1 MWNLVQ
7 IMGAR
12 MKSARF
18 VLFVIIAMAAAAA
31 GLAKFGFIFPE
42 TNSISRTAE
51 AQEPAEPE
59 VAATS
64 PKALQNMGELSAS
77 EIALLQDL
85 SARRQELDA
94 REAGF
99 ETRERLLAEAERR
112 IDEKIVRLAQLEK
125 EILAL
130 VEVQETAE
138 NEKLDSLARVY
149 ERMRPRDAA
158 RLIESLDIS
167 SQLEVLTRMREIK
180 MAAILSVMDPA
191 AARELTNRL
200 ASRAQLPQTDG

>member
-12 MKSARF
+12 MKPARF
-18 VLFVIIAMAAAAA
+18 VLFAIIAMAAAAA

-59 VAATS
+59 VTATS

-112 IDEKIVRLAQLEK
+112 IDEKIVQLAQLEK

-130 VEVQETAE
+130 VEVQETAD
-138 NEKLDSLARVY
+138 NEKLDGLARVY

-167 SQLEVLTRMREIK
+167 LQLEVVTRMREIK
-180 MAAILSVMDPA
+180 MAAILSAMDPA
-191 AARELTNRL
+191 AARKLTNRL
-200 ASRAQLPQTDG
+200 ASRAQLPRTDG

>member
-12 MKSARF
+12 MKPARF
-18 VLFVIIAMAAAAA
+18 VLFAIIAMAAAAA

-59 VAATS
+59 VTATS

-130 VEVQETAE
+130 VEVQETAD

-167 SQLEVLTRMREIK
+167 LQLEVVTRMREIK
-180 MAAILSVMDPA
+180 MAAILSAMDPA
-191 AARELTNRL
+191 AARKLTNRL
-200 ASRAQLPQTDG
+200 ASRAQLSRTDG

>member
-18 VLFVIIAMAAAAA
+18 VLLAIVAMAAAAA
-31 GLAKFGFIFPE
+31 GLAKLGFILPE
-42 TNSISRTAE
+42 TSSVPRTAE
-51 AQEPAEPE
+51 AQETAEPE
-59 VAATS
+59 TTAAG
-64 PKALQNMGELSAS
+64 PRALQNRGELSAS

-99 ETRERLLAEAERR
+99 ETRERLLAEAEKR
-112 IDEKIVRLAQLEK
+112 IDEKIAQLARLEK

-130 VEVQETAE
+130 VEVQETAD
-138 NEKLDSLARVY
+138 NEKLDSLVRVY

-158 RLIESLDIS
+158 RIMESLDIS
-167 SQLEVLTRMREIK
+167 LQLEVAIRMREIK
-180 MAAILSVMDPA
+180 MAAILSAMDPA

>member
-12 MKSARF
+12 MKSAGY
-18 VLFVIIAMAAAAA
+18 VLFAIVAMAAAAA
-31 GLAKFGFIFPE
+31 GLAKLGFMLPE

-59 VAATS
+59 TTAS
-64 PKALQNMGELSAS
+64 GPRALQNMGELSAS

-99 ETRERLLAEAERR
+99 ETRERLLAEAEKR
-112 IDEKIVRLAQLEK
+112 IDEKIAQLAQLEK

-130 VEVQETAE
+130 VEVQDTTD
-138 NEKLDSLARVY
+138 NEKLDSLVRVY

-158 RLIESLDIS
+158 RIIESLDIAL
-167 SQLEVLTRMREIK
+167 QIEVATRMREIK
-180 MAAILSVMDPA
+180 MAAILSAMDPA

-200 ASRAQLPQTDG
+200 ASRAHLPQTEG

>member
-7 IMGAR
+7 IMSAR

-18 VLFVIIAMAAAAA
+18 VLFAIIAMAAAAA
-31 GLAKFGFIFPE
+31 GLAKLGFRLPD
-42 TNSISRTAE
+42 TNPIPRAAE
-51 AQEPAEPE
+51 AQETAEPE
-59 VAATS
+59 TTAS
-64 PKALQNMGELSAS
+64 GPRALPNMGELSAS

-99 ETRERLLAEAERR
+99 ETRKRLLAEAERR
-112 IDEKIVRLAQLEK
+112 IDEKIAQLAQLEK

-130 VEVQETAE
+130 VEVQEATD
-138 NEKLDSLARVY
+138 NEKFDSLVRVY

-158 RLIESLDIS
+158 RIMESLDIS
-167 SQLEVLTRMREIK
+167 LQLEVATRMREIK
-180 MAAILSVMDPA
+180 MAAILSAMDPA

>member
-12 MKSARF
+12 MKPARF
-18 VLFVIIAMAAAAA
+18 VLFAIIAMAAAAA

-59 VAATS
+59 VTATS
-64 PKALQNMGELSAS
+64 PRALQNMGELSAS

-99 ETRERLLAEAERR
+99 GTRERLLAEAERR

-130 VEVQETAE
+130 VEVQETAD

-167 SQLEVLTRMREIK
+167 LQLEVVTRMREIK
-180 MAAILSVMDPA
+180 MAAILSAMDPA
-191 AARELTNRL
+191 AARKLTNRL
-200 ASRAQLPQTDG
+200 ASRAQLSRTDG

>member
-7 IMGAR
+7 IMGAK

-18 VLFVIIAMAAAAA
+18 VLFAIVAIAAASA
-31 GLAKFGFIFPE
+31 GLAKLGFILPE

-59 VAATS
+59 TTATGS
-64 PKALQNMGELSAS
+64 TVLRNTGELSAS

-112 IDEKIVRLAQLEK
+112 IDEKIEQLAQLEK

-130 VEVQETAE
+130 VEVQETTD
-138 NEKLDSLARVY
+138 NEKLDSLVRIY

-167 SQLEVLTRMREIK
+167 LQLEVATRMREIK
-180 MAAILSVMDPA
+180 MAAILSAMDPA
-191 AARELTNRL
+191 AARDLTNRL

>member
-18 VLFVIIAMAAAAA
+18 VLIGIVAVAAGAA
-31 GLAKFGFIFPE
+31 GLAKLGFILPE
-42 TNSISRTAE
+42 TNSVSPTAE
-51 AQEPAEPE
+51 AQEPAKPE
-59 VAATS
+59 TAAIG
-64 PKALQNMGELSAS
+64 PRALRKSGELSAS

-99 ETRERLLAEAERR
+99 ETRERLLTEAEKR
-112 IDEKIVRLAQLEK
+112 IDQKIMQLAQLEK

-130 VEVQETAE
+130 VEVQEATD
-138 NEKLDSLARVY
+138 NEKLDSLVRVY

-158 RLIESLDIS
+158 RIMESLDIS
-167 SQLEVLTRMREIK
+167 LQLEVATRMREIK
-180 MAAILSVMDPA
+180 LAAILSAMDQA

>member
-12 MKSARF
+12 MRPARF
-18 VLFVIIAMAAAAA
+18 VLFAIVAMAAVMV
-31 GLAKFGFIFPE
+31 GLAKLGFILPE
-42 TNSISRTAE
+42 TDSISRTAE
-51 AQEPAEPE
+51 AQEPTEPE
-59 VAATS
+59 TTAAG
-64 PKALQNMGELSAS
+64 PRALQNRGELSAS

-112 IDEKIVRLAQLEK
+112 IDEKIAQLAQLEK

-130 VEVQETAE
+130 VEVQETTD
-138 NEKLDSLARVY
+138 NEKLDSLVRVY

-158 RLIESLDIS
+158 RIIESLDIS
-167 SQLEVLTRMREIK
+167 LQLEVASRMREIK
-180 MAAILSVMDPA
+180 IAAILSAMDPA

>member
-7 IMGAR
+7 IMGAK

-18 VLFVIIAMAAAAA
+18 VLFAIVAMAAAAA
-31 GLAKFGFIFPE
+31 GLAKLGFILPE

-59 VAATS
+59 TTATG
-64 PKALQNMGELSAS
+64 PRALQNMGELSAS

-112 IDEKIVRLAQLEK
+112 IDEKIEQLAQLEK

-130 VEVQETAE
+130 VEVQETTD
-138 NEKLDSLARVY
+138 NEKLDSLVRVY

-158 RLIESLDIS
+158 RILESLDIS
-167 SQLEVLTRMREIK
+167 LQLEVATRMREIK
-180 MAAILSVMDPA
+180 MAAILSAMDPA

>member
-12 MKSARF
+12 MRPARF
-18 VLFVIIAMAAAAA
+18 VLFAIIAMAAAVA

-59 VAATS
+59 VTATS

-130 VEVQETAE
+130 VEVQETAD

-167 SQLEVLTRMREIK
+167 LQLEVVTRMREIK
-180 MAAILSVMDPA
+180 MAAILSAMDPA
-191 AARELTNRL
+191 AARKLTNRL
-200 ASRAQLPQTDG
+200 ASRAQLPRTDG

>member
-1 MWNLVQ
+1 
-7 IMGAR
+7 
-12 MKSARF
+12 MKPARF
-18 VLFVIIAMAAAAA
+18 VLFAIIAMAAAAA

-59 VAATS
+59 VTATS

-130 VEVQETAE
+130 VEVQETAD

-167 SQLEVLTRMREIK
+167 LQLEVVTRMREIK
-180 MAAILSVMDPA
+180 MAAILSAMDPA
-191 AARELTNRL
+191 AARKLTNRL
-200 ASRAQLPQTDG
+200 ASRAQLPRTDG

>member
-1 MWNLVQ
+1 
-7 IMGAR
+7 
-12 MKSARF
+12 MKSGRF
-18 VLFVIIAMAAAAA
+18 VLFTLLAMAAAVA
-31 GLAKFGFIFPE
+31 LLTKFGNIIPQNN
-42 TNSISRTAE
+42 TISRIAE
-51 AQEPAEPE
+51 AQEPTNPGPIGPGS
-59 VAATS
+59 TD
-64 PKALQNMGELSAS
+64 LQDKGELSAN

-99 ETRERLLAEAERR
+99 ETRERLLAEVEQR
-112 IDEKIVRLAQLEK
+112 IDDKIQKLAQLQG
-125 EILAL
+125 EILVL
-130 VEVQETAE
+130 VEVQEE
-138 NEKLDSLARVY
+138 KDNEKFDSLVRVY

-158 RLIESLDIS
+158 RIIEGLDIS
-167 SQLEVLTRMREIK
+167 LQLEVANRMREIK

>member
-1 MWNLVQ
+1 
-7 IMGAR
+7 MGAR
-12 MKSARF
+12 MKSARYL
-18 VLFVIIAMAAAAA
+18 LFAIVAMAAAAA
-31 GLAKFGFIFPE
+31 GLAKLGFILPE

-59 VAATS
+59 TAATG
-64 PKALQNMGELSAS
+64 PRALQNMGELSAA

-85 SARRQELDA
+85 STRRQELDA

-99 ETRERLLAEAERR
+99 ETRERLLAEAEKR
-112 IDEKIVRLAQLEK
+112 IDEKIVQLARLEK

-130 VEVQETAE
+130 VEVQETTD
-138 NEKLDSLARVY
+138 NKKLDSLVRVY

-158 RLIESLDIS
+158 RIIESLDIAL
-167 SQLEVLTRMREIK
+167 QLEVATRMREIK
-180 MAAILSVMDPA
+180 MAAILSAMDPA

-200 ASRAQLPQTDG
+200 ASSVQLPQTDG

>member
-7 IMGAR
+7 IMGAK

-18 VLFVIIAMAAAAA
+18 VLFAIVAMAAAAA
-31 GLAKFGFIFPE
+31 GLAKLGIILPE

-59 VAATS
+59 TTATGS
-64 PKALQNMGELSAS
+64 TVLRNTGELSAS

-99 ETRERLLAEAERR
+99 ETRQRLLAEAERR
-112 IDEKIVRLAQLEK
+112 IDEKIEQLAQLEK

-130 VEVQETAE
+130 VEV
-138 NEKLDSLARVY
+138 
-149 ERMRPRDAA
+149 
-158 RLIESLDIS
+158 
-167 SQLEVLTRMREIK
+167 
-180 MAAILSVMDPA
+180 
-191 AARELTNRL
+191 
-200 ASRAQLPQTDG
+200 

>member
-7 IMGAR
+7 IMSAR

-18 VLFVIIAMAAAAA
+18 VLFAIIAMAAAAA
-31 GLAKFGFIFPE
+31 GLAKLGFRLPD
-42 TNSISRTAE
+42 TNPIPRAAE
-51 AQEPAEPE
+51 AQETAEPE
-59 VAATS
+59 TTASGPRAL
-64 PKALQNMGELSAS
+64 PKMGELSVS

-112 IDEKIVRLAQLEK
+112 IDEKIAQLAQLEK

-130 VEVQETAE
+130 VEVQEATD
-138 NEKLDSLARVY
+138 NEKLDSLVRVY

-158 RLIESLDIS
+158 RIMESLDIS
-167 SQLEVLTRMREIK
+167 LQLEVASRMREIK
-180 MAAILSVMDPA
+180 MAAILSAMDPA

>member
-18 VLFVIIAMAAAAA
+18 VLFAIVAMAAAAA
-31 GLAKFGFIFPE
+31 GLAKLGFIFPE
-42 TNSISRTAE
+42 TNSIGRTAE

-59 VAATS
+59 TTAS
-64 PKALQNMGELSAS
+64 GPRALQNMGELSAS

-112 IDEKIVRLAQLEK
+112 IDEKIAQLARLEK
-125 EILAL
+125 DILAL
-130 VEVQETAE
+130 VEVQETKD
-138 NEKLDSLARVY
+138 NEKLDSLVRVY

-158 RLIESLDIS
+158 RIMESLDIS
-167 SQLEVLTRMREIK
+167 LQLEVATRMREIK
-180 MAAILSVMDPA
+180 MAAILSAMDPA

>member
-12 MKSARF
+12 MKPARF
-18 VLFVIIAMAAAAA
+18 VLFGIIAMAAAAA

-59 VAATS
+59 VTATS

-130 VEVQETAE
+130 VEVQETAD

-167 SQLEVLTRMREIK
+167 LQLEVVTRMREIK
-180 MAAILSVMDPA
+180 MAAILSAMDPA
-191 AARELTNRL
+191 AARKLTNRL
-200 ASRAQLPQTDG
+200 ANRAQLSRTDG

>member
-12 MKSARF
+12 MRPARF
-18 VLFVIIAMAAAAA
+18 VLFAIVAMAAVMV
-31 GLAKFGFIFPE
+31 GLAKLGFILPE
-42 TNSISRTAE
+42 TDPISRTAE
-51 AQEPAEPE
+51 AQEPAKPE
-59 VAATS
+59 TTATG
-64 PKALQNMGELSAS
+64 PRALQNMGELSAS

-112 IDEKIVRLAQLEK
+112 IDEKIAQLAQLEK

-130 VEVQETAE
+130 VEVQETTD
-138 NEKLDSLARVY
+138 NEKLDSLVRVY

-158 RLIESLDIS
+158 RILESLDIS
-167 SQLEVLTRMREIK
+167 LQLEVATRMREIK
-180 MAAILSVMDPA
+180 RAAILSAMDPA
-191 AARELTNRL
+191 AARDLTNRL

>member
-12 MKSARF
+12 MKPARF
-18 VLFVIIAMAAAAA
+18 VFFAIIAMAAAAA

-59 VAATS
+59 VTATS

-130 VEVQETAE
+130 VEVQETAD

-167 SQLEVLTRMREIK
+167 LQLEVVTRMREIK
-180 MAAILSVMDPA
+180 MAAILSAMDPA
-191 AARELTNRL
+191 AARKLTNRL
-200 ASRAQLPQTDG
+200 ASRAQLSRTDG

>member
-1 MWNLVQ
+1 MELVQ
-7 IMGAR
+7 IMGAK

-18 VLFVIIAMAAAAA
+18 VLFAIVAMAAAAA
-31 GLAKFGFIFPE
+31 GLAKLGFILPE

-59 VAATS
+59 TTATGS
-64 PKALQNMGELSAS
+64 TVLRNTGELSAS

-112 IDEKIVRLAQLEK
+112 IDEKIEQLAQLEK

-130 VEVQETAE
+130 VEVQETTD
-138 NEKLDSLARVY
+138 NEKLDSLVRIY

-167 SQLEVLTRMREIK
+167 LQLEVATRMREIK
-180 MAAILSVMDPA
+180 MAAILSAMDPA
-191 AARELTNRL
+191 AARDLTNRL